1 MSGQRTRK
9 RINTV
14 AGRETIEI
22 NIDGRVVFDMLVVM
36 QKEQK
41 LSSYSLNAVSAEFL
55 GEQKEDVHYSM
66 MGDLFVTSAETRRR
80 LAVYCLKDAYL
91 PIQLIDKLLCMY
103 NYVEMARVT
112 GTPINFLLNRGQMIK
127 VTSQLLRKARQHDF
141 VMPTKR
147 SEPSEDKYE
156 GATVLDPI
164 TGYYE
169 KPITTLDFASL
180 YPSIM
185 MAHNLC
191 YTTLLTPDSVSKV
204 PAEEVTTTPS
214 GCKFIKATSRR
225 GLLPMI

>member
-1 MSGQRTRK
+1 MKTPTRVRVNDFGGRTVTEV
-9 RINTV
+9 N
-14 AGRETIEI
+14 IE
-22 NIDGRVVFDMLVVM
+22 GRVQFDMIVAI
-36 QKEQK
+36 QKEYK
-41 LSSYSLNAVSAEFL
+41 LRSYSLNAVSAEFL

-91 PIQLIDKLLCMY
+91 PMKLMEKLLFMY

-127 VTSQLLRKARQHDF
+127 VTSQLLRKARQFGF
-141 VMPTKR
+141 VMPALK
-147 SEPSEDKYE
+147 SQPSEDKYE

-164 TGYYE
+164 TGYYA
-169 KPITTLDFASL
+169 KPIATLDFASL

-191 YTTLLTPDSVSKV
+191 Y
-204 PAEEVTTTPS
+204 
-214 GCKFIKATSRR
+214 C
-225 GLLPMI
+225 